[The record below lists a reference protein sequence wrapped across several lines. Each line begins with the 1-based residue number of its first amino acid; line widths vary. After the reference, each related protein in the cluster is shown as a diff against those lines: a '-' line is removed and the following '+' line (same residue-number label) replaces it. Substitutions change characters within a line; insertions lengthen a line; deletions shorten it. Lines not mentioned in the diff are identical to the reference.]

1 MERRVSQ
8 PGLDV
13 SAEIKRMLG
22 IGQGTLADKER
33 DYQSRHTVKA
43 PEPRKAEMRMFGGV
57 WHIAD
62 GAEWREA
69 TVDEIMRHVA
79 CVTILDNGDD

>member
-1 MERRVSQ
+1 
-8 PGLDV
+8 V

-33 DYQSRHTVKA
+33 DYQARLNVKQA
-43 PEPRKAEMRMFGGV
+43 TEKRKVEMRIFGGV
-57 WHIAD
+57 WQITD

-69 TVDEIMRHVA
+69 TVDEIMRHVS
-79 CVTILDNGDD
+79 CVTILDNDDD